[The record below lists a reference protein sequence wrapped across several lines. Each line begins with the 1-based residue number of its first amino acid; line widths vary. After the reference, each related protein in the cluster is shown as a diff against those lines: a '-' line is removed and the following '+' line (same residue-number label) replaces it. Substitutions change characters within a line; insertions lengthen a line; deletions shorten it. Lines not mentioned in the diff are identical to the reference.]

1 MALSQKSRSDEYE
14 GLRSIM
20 NDQSAEDLL
29 AHFPARDLDE
39 PVTREVLHA
48 EIAGVRTEM
57 AAHRTDLTL
66 KITELDTRLTDR
78 IADLDTRL
86 TERIADVRTEL
97 ASLETRLTDKIFAR
111 TNRNTGLILAA
122 IGAATA
128 LLRLT

>member
-29 AHFPARDLDE
+29 AHLPARDLDE

-66 KITELDTRLTDR
+66 KITELDTRLT
-78 IADLDTRL
+78 
-86 TERIADVRTEL
+86 ERIADVRTEVV
-97 ASLETRLTDKIFAR
+97 SLETRLTDKIFAR

-122 IGAATA
+122 IGAAIA